1 MTNLQP
7 SREVFITCAVTG
19 SGDTTGRSDKVPI
32 TPQQIADSCIEAA
45 EAGAAIVHIHVRD
58 PKTGVP
64 ARDPDLYSQVIDIIK
79 KSNVDMVIN
88 FTAGMGGDIVFG
100 SAEKPF
106 PLNEAGTD
114 MVGATERLEH
124 VRNLLPEI
132 CTIDCGTMNFGHG
145 DYVMTNT
152 SSVLQEMARQV
163 QALGV
168 RPEIECFDTG
178 HLQLAI
184 WLKNQGLID
193 DPVMIQL
200 CMGIPWGAPDDLNTL
215 MAMVNNLPQDWVFSA
230 FSIGRNAMAYPA
242 AAVLAGGNVRV
253 GLEDNL
259 YLSRGVFATNAQ
271 LVERAVTVVENMG
284 ASIVGPEAV
293 RERLGLTKRA
303 PVAR

>member
-19 SGDTTGRSDKVPI
+19 SGDTTGRSEKVPI

-58 PKTGVP
+58 PETGTP
-64 ARDPDLYSQVIDIIK
+64 ARDPRLYSQVVNIIK
-79 KSNVDMVIN
+79 ESKVDMVIN

-106 PLNEAGTD
+106 PLDEAGTD

-152 SSVLQEMARQV
+152 SSVLQEMARQ
-163 QALGV
+163 
-168 RPEIECFDTG
+168 
-178 HLQLAI
+178 
-184 WLKNQGLID
+184 
-193 DPVMIQL
+193 
-200 CMGIPWGAPDDLNTL
+200 
-215 MAMVNNLPQDWVFSA
+215 
-230 FSIGRNAMAYPA
+230 IGR
-242 AAVLAGGNVRV
+242 
-253 GLEDNL
+253 
-259 YLSRGVFATNAQ
+259 RGCNPRTYQ
-271 LVERAVTVVENMG
+271 KPL
-284 ASIVGPEAV
+284 
-293 RERLGLTKRA
+293 
-303 PVAR
+303 

>member
-1 MTNLQP
+1 M
-7 SREVFITCAVTG
+7 
-19 SGDTTGRSDKVPI
+19 
-32 TPQQIADSCIEAA
+32 
-45 EAGAAIVHIHVRD
+45 HIHVRD
-58 PKTGVP
+58 PETGTP
-64 ARDPDLYSQVIDIIK
+64 ARDPRLYSQVVDIIK
-79 KSNVDMVIN
+79 ESKVDMVIN

-100 SAEKPF
+100 SAEKPL
-106 PLNEAGTD
+106 PLDEAGTD

-200 CMGIPWGAPDDLNTL
+200 CMGIPWGAPDDMHTFL
-215 MAMVNNLPQDWVFSA
+215 AMTSSIPKDWTFSA
-230 FSIGRNAMAYPA
+230 FSISRNQLPFVAMSI
-242 AAVLAGGNVRV
+242 LAGGNIRV
-253 GLEDNL
+253 GLEDNI
-259 YLSRGVFATNAQ
+259 YLKKGVLATNGD
-271 LVERAVTVVENMG
+271 LVKQAVKTAEGMG
-284 ASIVGPEAV
+284 CTILGPEQV
-293 RERLGLTKRA
+293 RKNLKLEKRWG
-303 PVAR
+303 